1 MNNLSMR
8 YVFDRKHKATETEKG
23 LLQIEVHIIDTSTK
37 KFFSTGVKLT
47 SLQFPDKNGFTCIN
61 LPH

>member
-23 LLQIEVHIIDTSTK
+23 LLQITVFLYQNE
-37 KFFSTGVKLT
+37 
-47 SLQFPDKNGFTCIN
+47 
-61 LPH
+61 